1 MPETVTALG
10 LMSGTSLDGV
20 DAALLETD
28 GEDVVRPGPALT
40 ASYEDDL
47 RALLRRATEAVRQAG
62 PDAPLPDI
70 AKEAERA
77 LTLTHVEAIERLL
90 DEAGLTPAQVEVVGF
105 HGQTVLHAPDRRRT
119 IQIGDGPLL
128 AARTGID
135 VVYDFRTADV
145 TAGGQGAPLAPVYH
159 RALARRLNADGPVAM
174 LNIGGVANVTW
185 ISRDGEMLAFDT
197 GPGNGL
203 LDDWVREHT
212 GKAMDE
218 DGRLA
223 LFGRVRNDVLA
234 SLLAQPYFD
243 LKPPKSLDRHDFSIL
258 AVRNLSPRDGAATLA
273 AFTAGAAVVAAQH
286 MPEAPTRW
294 LVCGG
299 GRHNPAIMAALRER
313 LPRVEPVEA
322 AGWRGDALEA
332 EAFAYLAVRALNGLP
347 SSFPETT
354 GVPEPMPAGR
364 LCRA

>member
-1 MPETVTALG
+1 MIRALG

-20 DAALLETD
+20 DAAILHTD
-28 GEDVVRPGPALT
+28 GEDVAQLGPALT
-40 ASYEDDL
+40 MPYEEDV
-47 RALLRRATEAVRQAG
+47 RALLRRATEAVREAG
-62 PDAPLPDI
+62 PHAPLPDI
-70 AKEAERA
+70 AREAEHA
-77 LTLTHVEAIERLL
+77 LTIAHATTVQRLL
-90 DEAGLTPAQVEVVGF
+90 DEAAMDGNGVDVIGF

-128 AARTGID
+128 ATRTGID

-145 TAGGQGAPLAPVYH
+145 AAGGQGAPLAPVYH
-159 RALARRLNADGPVAM
+159 RALARGLNPEGPVAV

-185 ISRDGEMLAFDT
+185 IGRDGGLLAFDT

-203 LDDWVREHT
+203 LDDWTRLHT
-212 GKAMDE
+212 GRAMDE

-223 LFGRVRNDVLA
+223 RSGRVREDVLG
-234 SLLAQPYFD
+234 SLLDHPYFD
-243 LKPPKSLDRHDFSIL
+243 ALPPKSLDRHDFSIQP
-258 AVRNLSPRDGAATLA
+258 ARGLSPEDGAATLA
-273 AFTAGAAVVAAQH
+273 AFTAVAVALSVQH

-299 GRHNPAIMAALRER
+299 GRRNPVLLEALRTR

-332 EAFAYLAVRALNGLP
+332 EAFAYLAARALKGLP
-347 SSFPETT
+347 SSLPETT
-354 GVPEPMPAGR
+354 GVPEPMTAGR